1 MDTNSTKT
9 TVAYCFIYR
18 TRAIIT
24 RGLYIFYPIFVIKY
38 IYKENWA
45 KNPKFIIKSVFKS
58 RASYDGARTIFKI
71 KTKCKRK

>member
-24 RGLYIFYPIFVIKY
+24 RGLHIFYPIFVIKY

-58 RASYDGARTIFKI
+58 RAASNQEQRVYSMYLNKFEN
-71 KTKCKRK
+71 